1 MDIEELLKKVKKG
14 EMSIKEALDL
24 LSGLPF
30 KDVGFAK
37 IDFHR
42 RLRRGVPEAI
52 YSPGK
57 TKEQIK
63 EIVEEMVDKEKIF
76 ITKADDAIYEELK
89 HFPNCRYYKDCKMV
103 IIGRKEEKKG
113 GGNILVVCAGSS
125 DLSIAEEAAV
135 TAEELG
141 NEVKRIYDV
150 GVAGIHRL
158 INYADEIRKA
168 SVVIA
173 IAGMDGILPTII
185 SNFTPAPII
194 AVPTSIGYGTGLN
207 GVAALMAM
215 LNSCSPGIVV
225 VNIDNGFGAG
235 VAAHL
240 IMEKLREK

>member
-24 LSGLPF
+24 LSELPF

-63 EIVEEMVDKEKIF
+63 EIVKEMVNKEKIF

-89 HFPNCRYYKDCKMV
+89 YFPNCRYYKDCKMV
-103 IIGRKEEKKG
+103 IIGKKEEKKG
-113 GGNILVVCAGSS
+113 GGYILVACAGSS